1 MRNTSGRTHTR
12 ARTHHTSY
20 SRVACHVTARRCLP
34 DVVTIEKTGENFR
47 LMLDTKGRFVVHAI
61 DTEEAKVTPLSSCPP
76 RLDFGNSFRQHS
88 VPRRLG

>member
-1 MRNTSGRTHTR
+1 M
-12 ARTHHTSY
+12 
-20 SRVACHVTARRCLP
+20 TARRCLP

-61 DTEEAKVTPLSSCPP
+61 DTEEAKVTPLPSCPP

-88 VPRRLG
+88 VPCRLG